1 MVTAPIG
8 ICVDKLA
15 VMSEIRQAAE
25 KAIIGRYDKDDL
37 KVRAYGDTA
46 VSSYRMTAWA
56 TVRCS
61 MGRSS
66 RRRRCYDGNPRT
78 RVEHGTRVPHVS
90 VRFTHEG
97 SASNANESRLRV
109 GCHASGGARLGP
121 DVTGAEAGTG
131 ISAGGM
137 TPTTSDAT

>member
-1 MVTAPIG
+1 MIRFTAGPRPKDVALDLLGVVTWP
-8 ICVDKLA
+8 K
-15 VMSEIRQAAE
+15 S
-25 KAIIGRYDKDDL
+25 
-37 KVRAYGDTA
+37 
-46 VSSYRMTAWA
+46 
-56 TVRCS
+56 
-61 MGRSS
+61 SS

-109 GCHASGGARLGP
+109 GCQASGGARLGP